1 VPVLHRR
8 ENESGF
14 YVRGRVAGAWV
25 TWQVTIEGEAW
36 LEENR
41 FDDGDSFD
49 LDLVEMFQV
58 KGWLY
63 TGGSG
68 PGRAFQNWQPT
79 FLRVGEGV
87 QHQEFGIGQ
96 IRELLKDG
104 RCRVVFFREYPQT
117 RDVLSSELTAPRSID
132 LARERSAA
140 FTRAAQAKPVVSIPL
155 DPPTQVII
163 QRGTNTVDIQSGVSP
178 SRGCLSSSAAIAI
191 LVVIGLVIVIV

>member
-1 VPVLHRR
+1 MPVLHRR
-8 ENESGF
+8 EDESGF
-14 YVRGRVAGAWV
+14 YVRGRVAGAWI

-41 FDDGDSFD
+41 FDDGDPFD

-68 PGRAFQNWQPT
+68 PGRAFDNWQPT

-104 RCRVVFFREYPQT
+104 ICRVVFFREYPQT
-117 RDVLSSELTAPRSID
+117 RDVLTTQLTAPRSID

-140 FTRAAQAKPVVSIPL
+140 FTRAAKAEVVVSTAP
-155 DPPTQVII
+155 DPPTLVATQSD
-163 QRGTNTVDIQSGVSP
+163 TNAARLKSGVSP
-178 SRGCLSSSAAIAI
+178 SPGCLSSLAAFAM
-191 LVVIGLVIVIV
+191 LVVIGWVIAIM